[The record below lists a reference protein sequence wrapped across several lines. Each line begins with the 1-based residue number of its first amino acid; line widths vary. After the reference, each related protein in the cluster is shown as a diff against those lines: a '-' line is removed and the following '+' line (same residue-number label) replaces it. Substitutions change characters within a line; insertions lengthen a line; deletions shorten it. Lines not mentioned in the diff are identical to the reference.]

1 MRIFNKYKFSD
12 KSQTLGGTLS
22 TLMGAGSLICLLY
35 GIYVSFTA
43 DGNGGSIVG
52 ALGIMAFILSLTGMV
67 FGLMSFKE
75 QDKFYMLSKVGSL
88 LCGITFIVMLA
99 IFLMGIGI

>member
-22 TLMGAGSLICLLY
+22 TLMGVGSLVCLLY
-35 GIYVSFTA
+35 GIYMSFSA
-43 DGNGGSIVG
+43 GGNGSSIVG
-52 ALGIMAFILSLTGMV
+52 ALGILAFILSLMGMIV
-67 FGLMSFKE
+67 GLMSFKE
-75 QDKFYMLSKVGSL
+75 QDKFYMLSKAGSL
-88 LCGITFIVMLA
+88 LCGITFITMLA

>member
-1 MRIFNKYKFSD
+1 MKIFNKYKFSD

-22 TLMGAGSLICLLY
+22 AFMGAGSLVCLFY
-35 GIYVSFTA
+35 GIYVSFSA
-43 DGNGGSIVG
+43 DGNGGVIVG
-52 ALGIMAFILSLTGMV
+52 TLGILAFILSLTGMIL
-67 FGLMSFKE
+67 GLMSFRE

-88 LCGITFIVMLA
+88 LCGIICIVMLA

>member
-1 MRIFNKYKFSD
+1 MKIFNKYKFSD

-22 TLMGAGSLICLLY
+22 TLMGVGSLVCLLY
-35 GIYVSFTA
+35 GIYVSFA
-43 DGNGGSIVG
+43 AEGSGGIIVG
-52 ALGIMAFILSLTGMV
+52 TFGILAFILSFTGMIL
-67 FGLMSFKE
+67 GLISFRE

-88 LCGITFIVMLA
+88 LCGITFITMVA

>member
-22 TLMGAGSLICLLY
+22 ALMGVGSLVCLLY
-35 GIYVSFTA
+35 GIYMSFSA

-52 ALGIMAFILSLTGMV
+52 ALGILAFILSLMGMIV
-67 FGLMSFKE
+67 GLMSFKE
-75 QDKFYMLSKVGSL
+75 QDKFYMLSKAGSL
-88 LCGITFIVMLA
+88 LCGITFITMLA